1 MSTAQQVDPKSS
13 GSSGIQA
20 DDALSSAQILRR
32 VQSELAKPSE
42 DAVEVAV
49 TLFDRLRSV
58 PSGSL
63 DRDALDAHLCLA
75 QLLYIAGRPELG
87 LDPAAAA
94 SQAAVLQGDRTRQRK
109 AFTFEGILLADCGN
123 IALALERYAAALEI
137 AQALEERSSLVAL
150 RINIGAALIY
160 AALYSEAIENLEQA
174 LALSEGFPELAGPR
188 ETAMQNIALACIHTE
203 DLARGLKAAKASVN
217 SGAPLVS
224 PTDCFMRVMSERNYV
239 RLLLEVENLEKARER
254 CELAKALAL
263 RAGTERAQ
271 LQAALSEGLY
281 EVHAGLVDLGLSRL
295 RKVLDRSRSNPQAL
309 RDTLIVMVRAH
320 EVAGRPDE
328 ALQFLEELK
337 SHTQAIQA
345 RNALLH
351 HRIHVKRL
359 ELDPELSVDPAHGFF
374 RRHERLIE
382 GQQAQQKLLKAQIEQ
397 LERLAVTAELRD
409 DSTGEHS
416 YRVGRL
422 AALLAR
428 EAGLDEQTCFTIDL
442 AARLHD
448 IGKIGIP
455 DGILLKPGHLNAAER
470 EIMETHTTVGAEL
483 LAKSDIP
490 HMQVAEDIARHHH
503 EWWAG
508 GGYPAGISGETIP
521 IAARVTALADVFDAL
536 THKRPYKEPWPVA
549 RALDEI
555 QRLRGSQFDPKLTDI
570 FIALIHRLQRE
581 VGDLDE
587 FLGAAARESSF
598 NQARNRIAET
608 LRRHPARRGYD
619 RSLDPR
625 L

>member
-1 MSTAQQVDPKSS
+1 MHEKSTAEDQMSDGEMQEPKTPST
-13 GSSGIQA
+13 IRF
-20 DDALSSAQILRR
+20 ALENQLVRPSAN
-32 VQSELAKPSE
+32 VLA
-42 DAVEVAV
+42 AVRESLTA
-49 TLFDRLRSV
+49 LDEIEGALRSPDSV
-58 PSGSL
+58 H
-63 DRDALDAHLCLA
+63 ALLAAAHLCYLA
-75 QLLYIAGRPELG
+75 GSPSEG
-87 LDPAAAA
+87 LAPAANAA
-94 SQAAVLQGDRTRQRK
+94 TAALLQGNVSLRRK
-109 AFTFEGILLADCGN
+109 ALTLEGVLLADSGN
-123 IALALERYAAALEI
+123 VPLALERYALALDLASELGDRE
-137 AQALEERSSLVAL
+137 AQIRVLN
-150 RINIGAALIY
+150 NIGLALVY
-160 AALYSEAIENLEQA
+160 GALYSDAVACLERAI
-174 LALSEGFPELAGPR
+174 ELAGTDPATAAFR
-188 ETAMQNIALACIHTE
+188 EAALANIALACIHTE
-203 DLARGLKAAKASVN
+203 DLAKGLRSAKASVSQGN
-217 SGAPLVS
+217 EPKD
-224 PTDCFMRVMSERNYV
+224 PTSLFGRVIAERNYS

-254 CELAKALAL
+254 AEVAKQLAV
-263 RAGTERAQ
+263 RAGTAPAA
-271 LQAALSEGLY
+271 LQAALCEGMY
-281 EVHAGLVDLGLSRL
+281 EVHAGLVDVGLSRL
-295 RKVLDRSRSNPQAL
+295 SAALDRARNHPPAL
-309 RDTLIVMVRAH
+309 RDALIVMVRAC

-328 ALQFLEELK
+328 ALKYLQELK
-337 SHTQAIQA
+337 SHTQTIQA
-345 RNALLH
+345 KNALMHHQLH
-351 HRIHVKRL
+351 LARIQS
-359 ELDPELSVDPAHGFF
+359 DPDLAKGTTDGIF

-490 HMQVAEDIARHHH
+490 HMQVAEDIARFHH

-508 GGYPAGISGETIP
+508 GGYPTGISGEAIP

-570 FIALIHRLQRE
+570 FIALVHRLQRE

-598 NQARNRIAET
+598 NQARSRIAET
-608 LRRHPARRGYD
+608 LRRHPERRGYD
-619 RSLDPR
+619 RGLDPR

>member
-1 MSTAQQVDPKSS
+1 MAKRE
-13 GSSGIQA
+13 
-20 DDALSSAQILRR
+20 LS
-32 VQSELAKPSE
+32 KPSSRSA
-42 DAVEVAV
+42 AVADQLVAAI
-49 TLFDRLRSV
+49 
-58 PSGSL
+58 
-63 DRDALDAHLCLA
+63 RDAERGLLSGVAIEGLLTAAHIHYLLGNAQAGLTPAGLA
-75 QLLYIAGRPELG
+75 VR
-87 LDPAAAA
+87 
-94 SQAAVLQGDRTRQRK
+94 AAVLQGNEAARRR
-109 AFTFEGILLADCGN
+109 ALTFEGAMLTDCGN
-123 IALALERYAAALEI
+123 TPLALEKYAEALELAIGLGERAAEIALLNNIGLAFIYSALYPQAIACLERCLALAGGAPEFAALTELAAAN
-137 AQALEERSSLVAL
+137 V
-150 RINIGAALIY
+150 
-160 AALYSEAIENLEQA
+160 
-174 LALSEGFPELAGPR
+174 
-188 ETAMQNIALACIHTE
+188 ALACSHTE
-203 DLARGLKAAKASVN
+203 DLARGLRAAKAAVN
-217 SGAPLVS
+217 SGANLDS
-224 PTDCFMRVMSERNYV
+224 PADMYMRVLSERNYA
-239 RLLLEVENLEKARER
+239 RILTEVENLSKAKER
-254 CELAKALAL
+254 CEIAKELAHKSGLG
-263 RAGTERAQ
+263 RAE
-271 LQAALSEGLY
+271 LQAALAEGLY
-281 EVHAGLVDLGLSRL
+281 EVHAGLVDVGLSRL
-295 RKVLDRSRSNPQAL
+295 EAALERAKSNPPAYRDVLLTTVKAL
-309 RDTLIVMVRAH
+309 
-320 EVAGRPDE
+320 EVAGQPDK
-328 ALQFLEELK
+328 ALVYLRELK
-337 SHTQAIQA
+337 LFTQTLQQE
-345 RNALLH
+345 NALRH
-351 HRIHVKRL
+351 HRIHL
-359 ELDPELSVDPAHGFF
+359 AQLDTDLDSARDSTDGVF

-508 GGYPAGISGETIP
+508 GGYPAGISGEAIP

-570 FIALIHRLQRE
+570 FIGLIHRLQRE

-598 NQARNRIAET
+598 NQARSRIAET
-608 LRRHPARRGYD
+608 LRRNPERRGYD
-619 RSLDPR
+619 RGLDPR

>member
-1 MSTAQQVDPKSS
+1 MRHPTVDDSSTNSSLREGRSGRALAEFGAAFKAELNRPTGQGAELTQRFCDFVADTEHCLLDPVAVSTLLDAAQLAYLGGQPRV
-13 GSSGIQA
+13 G
-20 DDALSSAQILRR
+20 LRPC
-32 VQSELAKPSE
+32 ELAVS
-42 DAVEVAV
+42 
-49 TLFDRLRSV
+49 
-58 PSGSL
+58 
-63 DRDALDAHLCLA
+63 
-75 QLLYIAGRPELG
+75 
-87 LDPAAAA
+87 
-94 SQAAVLQGDRTRQRK
+94 AAVLQGNRALQRK
-109 AFTFEGILLADCGN
+109 ALTFEGILLADAGN
-123 IALALERYAAALEI
+123 VPLALERYSDALGICHDLGDTTAEAAV
-137 AQALEERSSLVAL
+137 LVNL
-150 RINIGAALIY
+150 GSALINGAVY
-160 AALYSEAIENLEQA
+160 QDAIACLERA
-174 LALSEGFPELAGPR
+174 VGIIGDRPELAVYR
-188 ETAMQNIALACIHTE
+188 ETALANIALAALHIE
-203 DLARGLKAAKASVN
+203 DLAKGLRAAKASV
-217 SGAPLVS
+217 STGADPLQPMDLYV
-224 PTDCFMRVMSERNYV
+224 RVLSERNYA
-239 RLLLEVENLEKARER
+239 RLLLEVENLDKAKQRSEIAKVLASR
-254 CELAKALAL
+254 SGTKRAELAALL
-263 RAGTERAQ
+263 IQ
-271 LQAALSEGLY
+271 GLY
-281 EVHAGLVDLGLSRL
+281 EVHAGLVDVGLSRL
-295 RKVLDRSRSNPQAL
+295 KLALDAAQDSPPTL
-309 RDTLIVMVRAH
+309 RDTLIAMVKAC
-320 EVAGRPDE
+320 EAAGRPDE
-328 ALQFLEELK
+328 AVVYLHELRR
-337 SHTQAIQA
+337 HTQEAQA
-345 RNALLH
+345 QNALYH
-351 HRIHVKRL
+351 HRIHLAKV
-359 ELDPELSVDPAHGFF
+359 EGDPEAIFGTTDTVF

-490 HMQVAEDIARHHH
+490 HMQVAEDIARFHH

-508 GGYPAGISGETIP
+508 GGYPAGISGEAIP

-570 FIALIHRLQRE
+570 FITLIHRLQRE

-598 NQARNRIAET
+598 NQARSRIAET
-608 LRRHPARRGYD
+608 LRRNPERRGYD
-619 RSLDPR
+619 RGLDPR

>member
-1 MSTAQQVDPKSS
+1 MQTLLGEIQTA
-13 GSSGIQA
+13 
-20 DDALSSAQILRR
+20 
-32 VQSELAKPSE
+32 
-42 DAVEVAV
+42 
-49 TLFDRLRSV
+49 LRSPNLV
-58 PSGSL
+58 S
-63 DRDALDAHLCLA
+63 
-75 QLLYIAGRPELG
+75 
-87 LDPAAAA
+87 AAAA
-94 SQAAVLQGDRTRQRK
+94 SAIERRLDGIATPSLSAEALVGYLGLAQLQYLLGNPHGGLSAAASAVRAAVLQGNRVEQRR
-109 AFTFEGILLADCGN
+109 ALTFEGILLADCGN
-123 IALALERYAAALEI
+123 VGLALERYASALDI
-137 AQALEERSSLVAL
+137 AQQLNDTVAQVVL
-150 RINIGAALIY
+150 FNNIGLALIY
-160 AALYSEAIENLEQA
+160 GALYPEAIACLERALDLAGDDPQLAAHREN
-174 LALSEGFPELAGPR
+174 ALS
-188 ETAMQNIALACIHTE
+188 NIALACIHTE
-203 DLARGLKAAKASVN
+203 DLAKGLRAAKASVN
-217 SGAPLVS
+217 TGATLES
-224 PTDCFMRVMSERNYV
+224 ASDFAMRVVSERNYA
-239 RLLLEVENLEKARER
+239 RLLLEVENLDKARER
-254 CELAKALAL
+254 CEIAKALAA
-263 RAGTERAQ
+263 RAGTERAM
-271 LQAALSEGLY
+271 LHASLAEGLY
-281 EVHAGLVDLGLSRL
+281 EVHAGLIDVGLSRL
-295 RKVLDRSRSNPQAL
+295 ERALVKARQAAPTL
-309 RDTLIVMVRAH
+309 RDGLVVMVRAH
-320 EVAGRPDE
+320 EVAGRPEE
-328 ALQFLEELK
+328 ALRYLNELRE
-337 SHTQAIQA
+337 HTQRLQEQ
-345 RNALLH
+345 NALFHHKLH
-351 HRIHVKRL
+351 LSRIDT
-359 ELDPELSVDPAHGFF
+359 DPDASRGTTDGIF

-382 GQQAQQKLLKAQIEQ
+382 GQQAQQRLLRAQIEQ

-490 HMQVAEDIARHHH
+490 HMQVAEDIARFHH

-508 GGYPAGISGETIP
+508 GGYPTGISGEAIP

-570 FIALIHRLQRE
+570 FIALVHRLQRE

-598 NQARNRIAET
+598 NQARSRIAET
-608 LRRHPARRGYD
+608 LRRHPERRGGYD
-619 RSLDPR
+619 RGLDPR